1 MIRENN
7 RKIMRNILIIYAHP
21 GPAGQHAYFLDKVKQ
36 LLEEKRSAD
45 LNYEVLDLYTL
56 NYEPRLK
63 NSELYTANNR
73 EIGID
78 TEKIQEKIKESD
90 SLLFIYPTWWQNM
103 PAILKGFLDR
113 TFVSGFAYRYEG
125 HLPVGLL
132 KGKKAAAFTATGQPR
147 WFNFLIKRDRSLK
160 VLLTDVLG
168 FSGMETK
175 GFSLGNS
182 RALTDE
188 RKAALKKKAICVV
201 KYLLK

>member
-1 MIRENN
+1 M
-7 RKIMRNILIIYAHP
+7 KNILIIYAHP
-21 GPAGQHAYFLDKVKQ
+21 GPAGQHAYFLEKVKDI
-36 LLEEKRSAD
+36 LEMKKSENLS
-45 LNYEVLDLYTL
+45 YEILDLYAL

-63 NSELYTANNR
+63 INELYTAGNR
-73 EIGID
+73 EIGTD
-78 TEKIQEKIKESD
+78 TEKLQAKIKKSD

-125 HLPVGLL
+125 RLPVGLL

-160 VLLTDVLG
+160 VLLADVLK
-168 FSGMETK
+168 FSGIKTK

-188 RKAALKKKAICVV
+188 RKVALKKKAVGVV